1 MGPSY
6 EAPMRKKARGITYD
20 RVRQLGLAL
29 PGAEESTSYGTPAL
43 KVKGKLFVRLR
54 EEGDIV
60 VLKMPFELRE
70 GLLADDPETY
80 FLTDHYVEYPYVLVR
95 LAKVAEPAL
104 RELLAVAHA
113 SALGKSGRGKPP
125 FPRA

>member
-1 MGPSY
+1 M
-6 EAPMRKKARGITYD
+6 AKKQQGISYD
-20 RVRQLGLAL
+20 RVRQMGLAL
-29 PGAEESTSYGTPAL
+29 PKAEEGISYGTPAL

-54 EEGDIV
+54 EEGDVI

-80 FLTDHYVEYPYVLVR
+80 FITDHYREYPCVLVR

-104 RELLAVAHA
+104 RELLQIAHR
-113 SALGKSGRGKPP
+113 SALAEKGSRH
-125 FPRA
+125 